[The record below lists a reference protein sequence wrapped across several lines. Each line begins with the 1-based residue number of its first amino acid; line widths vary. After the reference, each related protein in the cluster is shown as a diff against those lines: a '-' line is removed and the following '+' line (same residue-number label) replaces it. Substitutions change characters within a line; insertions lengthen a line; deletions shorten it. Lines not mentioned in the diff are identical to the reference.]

1 MKKFSLLVILLLSG
15 IQLNVKGQI
24 VQDTIK
30 VLEIRTRGRG
40 CIIPEQPHILTTD
53 LIYRTYCFDNF
64 LYSNKPNALIL
75 NTSLH
80 SGSNY
85 IPVQLMHQLYKGG
98 SVDESLR
105 MKSLNSGSNN
115 HLRIGGIAQGQLSFI
130 FNFFKNKRPLRYRLY
145 KMSALSSQFTFENN
159 TVLDASLQ
167 PDIASLYLLGNGFFA
182 DKTAQL
188 GPSSLQ
194 YFQFNSIGFN
204 QSFQVIKYGV
214 DPELIS
220 IKALFSLNVGF
231 NINQLNKYQRTDLY
245 SGSLYTAP
253 LGQYLDL
260 NYNVSSQNFN
270 ENSKMGLGLNLGIG
284 KSWNHFNAS
293 IGVHNLGFWK
303 LNALQTLSADTSFQY
318 QGIVLQT
325 WGQNPSLPKDSLR
338 NLLGLHSSTSSQKV
352 WAPGKLKFQANFR
365 SVWVFNIT
373 YWYTLKALP
382 LVELRYAKWEN
393 RVLGKGASHLRF
405 MFNPCIGYG
414 GFGTYHLGFSSGL
427 QYKRAALLLNI
438 SDLQSLALKNQN
450 SFSAGIKLG
459 YSF

>member
-231 NINQLNKYQRTDLY
+231 NINQLNKYQRIDLY

-325 WGQNPSLPKDSLR
+325 WGQNHSLPKDSLR

-373 YWYTLKALP
+373 YWYTLKA
-382 LVELRYAKWEN
+382 
-393 RVLGKGASHLRF
+393 
-405 MFNPCIGYG
+405 
-414 GFGTYHLGFSSGL
+414 
-427 QYKRAALLLNI
+427 
-438 SDLQSLALKNQN
+438 
-450 SFSAGIKLG
+450 
-459 YSF
+459 